1 MVVRKRSPYVKVV
14 GKDISTHI
22 SVSVEHRLYW
32 IAVGIVTY
40 HNAVIEQQLFSST
53 HVRGRSY
60 QFEEF
65 LLTWGDR
72 LRSGGKVTTIT
83 AGLQRDV
90 DKYQVHTVGERTTS
104 VAEIGSASGKDNHF
118 KVYLND
124 IMGCKKW
131 ILPQ

>member
-1 MVVRKRSPYVKVV
+1 M
-14 GKDISTHI
+14 

-32 IAVGIVTY
+32 VAVDIVTY
-40 HNAVIEQQLFSST
+40 HNAVIEQWLFSST

-72 LRSGGKVTTIT
+72 LRSGVKVTTIT

-90 DKYQVHTVGERTTS
+90 DKYQVHTVGKRTTS
-104 VAEIGSASGKDNHF
+104 VVERGSAREKDNRF

-124 IMGCKKW
+124 IGLQKW
-131 ILPQ
+131 ILPH